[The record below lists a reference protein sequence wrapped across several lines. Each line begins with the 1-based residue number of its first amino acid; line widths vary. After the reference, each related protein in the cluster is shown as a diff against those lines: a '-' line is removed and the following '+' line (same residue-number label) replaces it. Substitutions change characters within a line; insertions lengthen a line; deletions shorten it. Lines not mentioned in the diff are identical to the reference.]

1 MLRWTESCS
10 ENGARLDPRDASPFE
25 RKGKT
30 RGVTCSQSED
40 AMLDPVSKKGRLF
53 ASSESAVKSI
63 AHDARHGVAEV
74 PPPAPASPRA
84 PAPASRTQRAPK
96 EPRIERIARRAH
108 EIYVARGGEHGK
120 ALDDWLRAEREIDA
134 EDDQ

>member
-1 MLRWTESCS
+1 
-10 ENGARLDPRDASPFE
+10 
-25 RKGKT
+25 
-30 RGVTCSQSED
+30 
-40 AMLDPVSKKGRLF
+40 MLDPVSKKRRHF
-53 ASSESAVKSI
+53 TSSESSAVKSI
-63 AHDARHGVAEV
+63 AHDARHDVAEA

-84 PAPASRTQRAPK
+84 PTPASRPQRAPK